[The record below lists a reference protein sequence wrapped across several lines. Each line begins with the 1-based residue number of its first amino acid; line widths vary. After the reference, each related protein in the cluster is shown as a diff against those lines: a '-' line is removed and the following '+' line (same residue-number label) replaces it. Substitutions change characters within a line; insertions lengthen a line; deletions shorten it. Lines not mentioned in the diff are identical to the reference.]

1 MFNDKISGE
10 HPKMAEW
17 IPKAEQKINK
27 LLKENGYT
35 CQIENITAKKTF
47 ANNFILLSKG
57 GGFKGDK
64 YGFPFTIGA
73 WCNSRLKLDPID
85 KYIKNLGKNFNIIQY
100 VGIASDEPKR
110 IAKMRERERV
120 VI

>member
-35 CQIENITAKKTF
+35 CQIENITAKK
-47 ANNFILLSKG
+47 NFCEQFYRIKKRG
-57 GGFKGDK
+57 KHIGDN
-64 YGFPFTIGA
+64 YGFPFIIGA

-85 KYIKNLGKNFNIIQY
+85 KYIKNLGKNFNIVQY

-110 IAKMRERERV
+110 IAKMRERERE
-120 VI
+120 